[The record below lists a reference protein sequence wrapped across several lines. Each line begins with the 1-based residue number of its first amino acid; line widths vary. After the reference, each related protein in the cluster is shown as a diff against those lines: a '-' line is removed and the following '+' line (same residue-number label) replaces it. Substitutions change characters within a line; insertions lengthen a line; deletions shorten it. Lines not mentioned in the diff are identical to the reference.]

1 MGDYKPQEIEAKW
14 QKRWN
19 DHRVFESEAEIEEV
33 ASGEW
38 RVASE
43 SRDPFANS
51 PSGATEEEESRSL
64 ASLGMTGSLHGG
76 TPEKTTQD
84 PPSQNE
90 DGAPGSKKKPKYY
103 VLEMLPYP
111 SGTLHMGHMRNY
123 TIGDVVA
130 RVKRMKGY
138 NVIHPMGWD
147 AFGLPAEN
155 AAIKNHTH
163 PRIWTNN
170 NIAEFQRVLRRFGFS
185 YDWRREISTCEPEYY
200 KWNQWFFLRM
210 LERGLAYRKKSRVN
224 WCPKCCTVLA
234 NEQVVNGGYCWRHE
248 DTLVE
253 AREIEQ
259 WFLKTTAYA
268 EQLLDDLKLL
278 EGGWPERVITM
289 QRNWIGK
296 STGAKVWFGMEGV
309 DGRQS
314 TVDGKDKKTS
324 AESSGA
330 KAQLS
335 SSSMSEL
342 KLRPPKEKTQDPPSK
357 NKDGAPGEEKRDS
370 SLALGMTGSTKDGER
385 IEVFTTRIDTIY
397 GASALIL
404 APNHPLVEGLI
415 DGAGEGPAS
424 GAGAGMKASATEER
438 KKKLAQMKQTSV
450 KMEDIATAEKDGFF
464 TGRYAVNPFNGE
476 RIPIWVGNFV
486 LMEYGTGAIMAVPAH
501 DERDFE
507 FCRKY
512 GLPVPVV
519 VVPSVGGTR
528 GRQVASG
535 EWRVARKVENEKLKI
550 ESGNSKE
557 VREPTG
563 ALKKKEV
570 ASGEWRVA
578 SEETRIQK
586 PPFEA
591 QGKPAEDEDAATGEE
606 KSRSLASLGMTKMGD
621 GATGEQRREDAPFAE
636 DAKGRAPSRQ
646 NIVEAFTEYGIS
658 VNSGKYSGLKTEE
671 AIEKMAADAEA
682 GGFGKKE
689 TVFRL
694 RDWGISRQRYW
705 GTPIPVIYCEKDGM
719 VAVPDKDLPVVLP
732 ANPKLTGEGQS
743 PLATDPEFVNVK
755 CPKCGGPAR
764 RETDTMDTFVDS
776 SWYFYRYCDPKNDR
790 APYDSAK
797 VEYWFPIDQYI
808 GGITHAIL
816 HLLYS
821 RFWCKVMR
829 DIGLISHSE
838 PAARLFTQGM
848 VLKGGEA
855 MSKSRGNVVG
865 AIDMAEKFGA
875 DTGRLYTLF
884 AAPPEKD
891 LEWSE
896 ESIEGAW
903 RFLNRVYRLV
913 EKSGAVASGEKKTQ
927 DPPSNDED
935 GAPGEEKKLQESSGA
950 KARVSA
956 GSMSELK
963 LRPPKGETQDAFFEA
978 QGKPFAA
985 QGEPSKDPS
994 RLGASEDGAP
1004 AQRREE
1010 GSLASL
1016 GMTGGVGGVTGGE
1029 SRQGPGGTSL
1039 SEGEKALLRKAHQT
1053 LRRVTQDFETRW
1065 HFNSSIAQIMEL
1077 TNAVYAADAS
1087 VRAEVRKE
1095 VLEILVLMLAPI
1107 TPHLAEELWEMLG
1120 HSGGLWT
1127 VSWPSFNAELVKD
1140 EEVEIVVQVSGKV
1153 RGRVKVAAGT
1163 PEDEVMKLGQ
1173 ADSGVA
1179 AHLAGE
1185 KIVKVIYV
1193 ADKLLNIV
1201 VK

>member
-1 MGDYKPQEIEAKW
+1 VGDYKPQEIEAKW
-14 QKRWN
+14 QKRWEEN
-19 DHRVFESEAEIEEV
+19 RVFESEAEI
-33 ASGEW
+33 GE
-38 RVASE
+38 S
-43 SRDPFANS
+43 
-51 PSGATEEEESRSL
+51 SGAKAHSSAGSISELKLRPPKEKSQA
-64 ASLGMTGSLHGG
+64 AS
-76 TPEKTTQD
+76 PKRTQD

-90 DGAPGSKKKPKYY
+90 DGAPGNARRDSVPLQSKKKKKYY

-130 RVKRMKGY
+130 RVKRMKGF

-155 AAIKNHTH
+155 AAIKNQTH

-210 LERGLAYRKKSRVN
+210 LERGIAYKKKSRVN

-268 EQLLDDLKLL
+268 DQLLDDLKLL

-296 STGAKVWFGMEGV
+296 STGAKVLFAAEGSV
-309 DGRQS
+309 ASDEWRVAS
-314 TVDGKDKKTS
+314 EEKKTQAPAPTVGAVIS
-324 AESSGA
+324 IDAEMRPETA
-330 KAQLS
+330 RAQAGVPVPQ
-335 SSSMSEL
+335 
-342 KLRPPKEKTQDPPSK
+342 K
-357 NKDGAPGEEKRDS
+357 
-370 SLALGMTGSTKDGER
+370 
-385 IEVFTTRIDTIY
+385 IEIFTTRIDTIF

-415 DGAGEGPAS
+415 RAGGETPENSTAIKTHHYVDAHVVPDG
-424 GAGAGMKASATEER
+424 GADTTEKR
-438 KKKLAQMKQTSV
+438 LAKLAAMKQTSV

-464 TGRYAVNPFNGE
+464 TGRYAVNPFSGE
-476 RIPIWVGNFV
+476 KIPIWVGNFV

-519 VVPSVGGTR
+519 VVPG
-528 GRQVASG
+528 
-535 EWRVARKVENEKLKI
+535 
-550 ESGNSKE
+550 
-557 VREPTG
+557 
-563 ALKKKEV
+563 EV
-570 ASGEWRVA
+570 ASGERREAESSGAKAQSSLDSMSDLKVRPPK
-578 SEETRIQK
+578 EERQ
-586 PPFEA
+586 
-591 QGKPAEDEDAATGEE
+591 DEE
-606 KSRSLASLGMTKMGD
+606 KSRSLTSFGMTDSPHG
-621 GATGEQRREDAPFAE
+621 GAPGHTPGMTGSVL
-636 DAKGRAPSRQ
+636 G
-646 NIVEAFTEYGIS
+646 EATEPYVDYGIS
-658 VNSGKYSGLKTEE
+658 VNSEKYSGLKTED
-671 AIEKMAADAEA
+671 AIEAMAADAEA

-689 TVFRL
+689 TIFRL

-719 VAVPDKDLPVVLP
+719 VLVPDKDLPVLLP

-755 CPKCGGPAR
+755 CPRCGGAAR

-776 SWYFYRYCDPKNDR
+776 SWYFYRYCDPRNDQ

-797 VEYWFPIDQYI
+797 VGYWFPIDQYI

-829 DIGLISHSE
+829 DIGLVTHDE
-838 PAARLFTQGM
+838 PIQRLFTQGM
-848 VLKGGEA
+848 VQKGGVA
-855 MSKSRGNVVG
+855 MSKSKGNVVG
-865 AIDMAEKFGA
+865 AIEMAEKYGA

-896 ESIEGAW
+896 EAIEGAW

-913 EKSGAVASGEKKTQ
+913 EKNEAVAR
-927 DPPSNDED
+927 
-935 GAPGEEKKLQESSGA
+935 EEWRVAESSGA
-950 KARVSA
+950 KAQSSLD
-956 GSMSELK
+956 SMSDLK
-963 LRPPKGETQDAFFEA
+963 VRPPKEER
-978 QGKPFAA
+978 
-985 QGEPSKDPS
+985 QGEEKS
-994 RLGASEDGAP
+994 RSLTSFGMTELVDGA
-1004 AQRREE
+1004 ANY
-1010 GSLASL
+1010 
-1016 GMTGGVGGVTGGE
+1016 
-1029 SRQGPGGTSL
+1029 
-1039 SEGEKALLRKAHQT
+1039 SEGEKGLLRKAHQT
-1053 LRRVTQDFETRW
+1053 LRRVSADFETRW

-1077 TNAVYAADAS
+1077 TNALYAADTS
-1087 VRAEVRKE
+1087 VRGEVKRE
-1095 VLEILVLMLAPI
+1095 VLEILVLMMAPI

-1127 VSWPSFNAELVKD
+1127 VSWPAFKPELAKD
-1140 EEVEIVVQVSGKV
+1140 EEVEIVAQVLGKV

-1163 PEDEVMKLGQ
+1163 SQDEVMKLAL
-1173 ADSGVA
+1173 ADAGVK
-1179 AHLAGE
+1179 AHLAG
-1185 KIVKVIYV
+1185 KTVAKVIFV
-1193 ADKLLNIV
+1193 QDKLLNIV